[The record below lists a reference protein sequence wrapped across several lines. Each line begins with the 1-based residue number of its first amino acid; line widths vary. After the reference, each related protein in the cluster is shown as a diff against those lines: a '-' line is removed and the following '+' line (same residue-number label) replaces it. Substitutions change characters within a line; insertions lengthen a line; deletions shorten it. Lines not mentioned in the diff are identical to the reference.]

1 MTEKYS
7 NQDQHKNKQKKPNSL
22 AGFKIRM
29 EKTEESSGTWRQSKR
44 SGITEQQNKDQ

>member
-7 NQDQHKNKQKKPNSL
+7 NQDQHKNKKKSNSL

-29 EKTEESSGTWRQSKR
+29 EKTEKSSGTLRQSR
-44 SGITEQQNKDQ
+44 RGGIIEQQNKDQ